1 MTKKAIQFYFKAIS
15 IGDLSTVSEL
25 LDKTPE
31 FITVCNTAPPKK
43 HDGQSGLQLA
53 FKTGNF
59 EVANLLIIKGS
70 DVNFMEI
77 SEINEWTAPVLH
89 DCIRA
94 VIFNSYTL
102 QKDTKIFDNAF
113 SLLELML
120 TRKADPTSIDS
131 YGNTSLH
138 RAILDA
144 NQMLVNP
151 STDFTDNIL
160 ITQLRSVFN
169 ELFKAGADKK
179 QSSEKRESAEKLYQS
194 LRLDKYQL
202 W

>member
-15 IGDLSTVSEL
+15 NGDLGTVSEL

-131 YGNTSLH
+131 YGNTCLH

-151 STDFTDNIL
+151 SSDFTDNIL

-179 QSSEKRESAEKLYQS
+179 QSSERRESAEKLYQS
-194 LRLDKYQL
+194 FKLDKYQL